1 MPLPRYLSQRIQDF
15 PSPGSPGWLKNTQ
28 CESHDV
34 VHRLL
39 KKSHCP
45 QVPRAR
51 HLWTSVLLAM
61 APKLMCLSF
70 ARVLRYECIHLIL
83 YDCSSSGLLE
93 NRHCPLVPRA
103 RHLLTRVLLAMAPK
117 VRMHEPDMPGVLF
130 VRIVEKLSLST
141 GASREAPVDK
151 WARRHTSIHPYILTI
166 PLAWTCLHLPSPAP
180 SPSSNR
186 FHNKDKQKTILFGV
200 HAQVSL

>member
-70 ARVLRYECIHLIL
+70 ARVLRYECISLIFQ
-83 YDCSSSGLLE
+83 DCSSSGLLK

-103 RHLLTRVLLAMAPK
+103 RHLLTRVLK
-117 VRMHEPDMPGVLF
+117 KKNQRLF
-130 VRIVEKLSLST
+130 VRAMHALWSRGFCKPLQYSAVLRSHFGSKRVFFR
-141 GASREAPVDK
+141 GAGP
-151 WARRHTSIHPYILTI
+151 
-166 PLAWTCLHLPSPAP
+166 CSPGRA
-180 SPSSNR
+180 
-186 FHNKDKQKTILFGV
+186 
-200 HAQVSL
+200 

>member
-1 MPLPRYLSQRIQDF
+1 MSFLS
-15 PSPGSPGWLKNTQ
+15 W
-28 CESHDV
+28 
-34 VHRLL
+34 LL
-39 KKSHCP
+39 K
-45 QVPRAR
+45 
-51 HLWTSVLLAM
+51 
-61 APKLMCLSF
+61 
-70 ARVLRYECIHLIL
+70 YECKGLIFQ
-83 YDCSSSGLLE
+83 DCSSSGLLK
-93 NRHCPLVPRA
+93 NRHCPLVPLA

-180 SPSSNR
+180 SPSSKR
-186 FHNKDKQKTILFGV
+186 LHNKDEQKTILFGV
-200 HAQVSL
+200 HAQVSFFFGIACVS